1 MQVQSVQSA
10 LKFQPIQDRR
20 SPVNWRVEA
29 LNSKGSDVF
38 VAIFYGPYA
47 QQRAEEYAKFKNS
60 NKQ

>member
-10 LKFQPIQDRR
+10 LKFQPIQDRL
-20 SPVNWRVEA
+20 SPFNWRVEA

-47 QQRAEEYAKFKNS
+47 QQRAEEYARFKNS
-60 NKQ
+60 SNQ